1 MLAKIPDDRISIQDI
16 LDHPWLTEAP
26 EARRETVFNH
36 AERKQMIREFFYDE
50 DEDHWRAC
58 GWGHGKERIAFSGE
72 EREELHG
79 YSTNNLYSTLSD
91 PNGIGPNQS
100 TKSVVLAPKNS
111 TEEYENDEEPVDVH
125 DFERIIKQ
133 KLPLYKFHE
142 GSGDIIKFYVRD

>member
-1 MLAKIPDDRISIQDI
+1 
-16 LDHPWLTEAP
+16 
-26 EARRETVFNH
+26 
-36 AERKQMIREFFYDE
+36 MIREFFYDE

-58 GWGHGKERIAFSGE
+58 GWGHGKEGIAFRGE